1 MAEGDL
7 REIRVSPADSP
18 LKKAVWQGCVFDIV
32 TNNSVEFREPL
43 AMSLKF
49 FDRKLK
55 KGEHPSP
62 VKARAKEQEL
72 ESAQIGFPMPE
83 ADQYAFYDL
92 DPLTKRKVTI
102 CNLFANHHK
111 TVAEIV
117 ELLNTSRKLVI
128 DTLVEY
134 NLLKDR
140 RRSSRPRTPSPEEL
154 GKKKI

>member
-1 MAEGDL
+1 MPLKIFKRKAKSGA
-7 REIRVSPADSP
+7 RSSPAP
-18 LKKAVWQGCVFDIV
+18 
-32 TNNSVEFREPL
+32 
-43 AMSLKF
+43 
-49 FDRKLK
+49 
-55 KGEHPSP
+55 
-62 VKARAKEQEL
+62 ARGKEQEL
-72 ESAQIGFPMPE
+72 EPAQIGFPMPE

-92 DPLTKRKVTI
+92 DPLTKRKITI

-154 GKKKI
+154 GKKKL